1 MKNIE
6 DIQKE
11 LQQMGDHFQR
21 LQDSVAQLAK
31 EQAQTKKGQTGENKE
46 AFFASAERKG
56 AAYPLEGHVMGQ
68 VAPKTKE
75 AYVSLLLF
83 TWSLLQP
90 ETKAA
95 DDGLVTVARIRES
108 LHVDTSLYHLF
119 CHMKET
125 AGTEL
130 EMWFQKVDQSG
141 GKSAYLLDTLILCQ
155 EMKAESDASYGKL
168 SQLYLFMGCNEF
180 MLKEA
185 AEAAQLIQERN
196 RYKYLLCE
204 NHKWKS
210 FDGRTGECYLNL
222 VGDLNTSGQVAP
234 ASYYALWPETPE
246 GATGVSKYAPKVMLK
261 IEVAEGAMVEK
272 GQTLFTIYG
281 AKEDTDRGFLS
292 GTHTVTYCGTSDWGY
307 ILLWKHNR
315 RISGVS
321 SSGVPSGVPSGLSGL
336 IQVALRS
343 QSVIQEALRSQSV
356 IQEAWGSQNAQN
368 GREWADG
375 ANIREEQ
382 ERLEKCILNRYEPF
396 SVKADRDGIVH
407 WQSCVNKRPFWCIE
421 QIDYGGIE
429 WQSAY
434 WNDAQKPVIGRYR
447 GWMDEMRKKGIT
459 AINLQPGDVFV
470 SSDSMTPAT
479 IGKMPICTVEKMK
492 TLSEFIGQG

>member
-1 MKNIE
+1 MTKLE

-11 LQQMGDHFQR
+11 LQQMGDNFRR
-21 LQDSVAQLAK
+21 LQNSVAQLAK
-31 EQAQTKKGQTGENKE
+31 EQVQMKEAQAGENKE
-46 AFFASAERKG
+46 AIFTSAERKG
-56 AAYPLEGHVMGQ
+56 AAYPLEGHVMGHVMGQ
-68 VAPKTKE
+68 VDPKAKE

-90 ETKAA
+90 EAKAA
-95 DDGLVTVARIRES
+95 DGGLVTVARIRES
-108 LHVDTSLYHLF
+108 LHVDTPLYHLF

-234 ASYYALWPETPE
+234 ASYYALWPEQAE
-246 GATGVSKYAPKVMLK
+246 NATGGFKYAPKVMLK
-261 IEVAEGAMVEK
+261 IEVAEGAKVEK

-281 AKEDTDRGFLS
+281 AKKDTYRGFLS
-292 GTHTVTYCGTSDWGY
+292 GTHTVTYSGISDWGY

-315 RISGVS
+315 HIPGDFRGMLAFV
-321 SSGVPSGVPSGLSGL
+321 
-336 IQVALRS
+336 
-343 QSVIQEALRSQSV
+343 
-356 IQEAWGSQNAQN
+356 
-368 GREWADG
+368 GRMWADD

-382 ERLEKCILNRYEPF
+382 EQLEKCILNRYEPF

-421 QIDYGGIE
+421 QIDYGGLE

-434 WNDAQKPVIGRYR
+434 WNDAQNPVIGRYR
-447 GWMDEMRKKGIT
+447 GWKDDMRKEGIT

-470 SSDSMTPAT
+470 SSDTMTPAT
-479 IGKMPICTVEKMK
+479 IGKMPICTVEKM
-492 TLSEFIGQG
+492 